1 MRSFTFVFI
10 LDDLFPILL
19 SVLMSIILHQT
30 FSWFEYP
37 GISNIDFWLWWIYFC
52 SFFFSFWATSICAY
66 EFIEMLLFPGD
77 LQFLALLGAV
87 MAELLSVTISLGLP
101 TIEIL
106 LSTFMLLSLLLPSFG
121 FASSRRLFIKVSN
134 YC

>member
-1 MRSFTFVFI
+1 MV
-10 LDDLFPILL
+10 LF
-19 SVLMSIILHQT
+19 
-30 FSWFEYP
+30 
-37 GISNIDFWLWWIYFC
+37 
-52 SFFFSFWATSICAY
+52 A
-66 EFIEMLLFPGD
+66 GD

-87 MAELLSVTISLGLP
+87 MAELLSVTISLGFP